1 VSGHTIDEWRTLG
14 ASNARKD
21 DIYDD
26 PLVFPSLKAQKLLA
40 ILQRKPL
47 EYEIVRQEGS
57 HRVLES
63 PNGYPRLLF
72 SFHDKQ
78 TLPSGLIRKILV
90 KDVGLT
96 LDEAKG
102 LL

>member
-1 VSGHTIDEWRTLG
+1 M
-14 ASNARKD
+14 
-21 DIYDD
+21 
-26 PLVFPSLKAQKLLA
+26 KAPKLLA
-40 ILQRKPL
+40 ILCREPL
-47 EYEIVRQEGS
+47 AYEVVRRQGS

-72 SFHDKQ
+72 SFHDRQ
-78 TLPSGLIRKILV
+78 TLPPGMVRKVLV